1 VFEHRAKADEMTHTS
16 DGRQRVAVVTGGAG
30 AIGGAIATALGNRG
44 HRVVIVDRSGDVA
57 CDLADAAQVRAA
69 ADMILLDYGRCDVLV
84 HAAGAFDRMTIE
96 SFDLAAFRRVQAVNV
111 EAMLLLAEKFAPG
124 MGQRGF
130 GRIISIVS
138 NTFWLPPA
146 ADLLAYVASKGALI
160 GLTRVLAHALG
171 PDGISVTA
179 VAPGLT
185 RTPASS
191 SVAEEEFEMVA
202 AQQALPR
209 PLIPDDVAA
218 TVAFLAQP
226 EAAAL
231 TGQTI
236 TTDGGLV
243 LR

>member
-1 VFEHRAKADEMTHTS
+1 VTETRSAPQDS
-16 DGRQRVAVVTGGAG
+16 VAVVTGGAG
-30 AIGGAIATALGNRG
+30 AIGGSIAQTLRSGG
-44 HRVVIVDRSGDVA
+44 HRVVIVDRNGDVG
-57 CDLADAAQVRAA
+57 CDLADADQVRRA
-69 ADMILLDYGRCDVLV
+69 ADAILSDYGRCDVLV
-84 HAAGAFDRMTIE
+84 HAAGAFDRMTLE
-96 SFDLAAFRRVQAVNV
+96 TLDLAMFRKVQAVNV

-124 MGQRGF
+124 MSQRHF

-138 NTFWLPPA
+138 NTFWAPPA
-146 ADLLAYVASKGALI
+146 GDLLAYVASKGSLI

-171 PDGISVTA
+171 GNGISVTA

-185 RTPASS
+185 RTPGSN
-191 SVAEEEFEMVA
+191 SVAEEEFETTVV
-202 AQQALPR
+202 QQALARALVPE
-209 PLIPDDVAA
+209 DVAA
-218 TVAFLAQP
+218 TVAFLARP